1 MGSSLAD
8 NGNPTAVRT
17 ANSAAAT
24 PGSTVDTASTM
35 QQTAA
40 TGRTEMRPVKYHY
53 ADSFWCTYLISVFA
67 ASIAETV
74 TYPLDL
80 TKTRL
85 QIQGEAAA
93 IAAEGA
99 GVKKVKY
106 RGMLATATGII
117 REEGALQLWRG
128 ITPALYRHLVYSGVR
143 IVTYDGLRKKLRNG
157 KETFSLW
164 QSALAGVG
172 AGALAQWLASPAD
185 LVKVHVQM
193 EGKRRMLG
201 LEPRVHSAAHAFRE
215 IVSRGGIFG
224 LWKGSVPN
232 VQRAALVNL
241 GDLTTYDTVK
251 HFIMHKTGLP
261 DCHLVHIM
269 SSICAG
275 LVAATMGTPADVV
288 KTRIMN
294 QPTDANGRGLLY
306 KGSIDCL
313 QQTIGKEGFF
323 AMYKGF
329 LPVWIRMAPWSLTFW
344 LSFEQIRSSLG
355 ASGY

>member
-1 MGSSLAD
+1 MQTAESSEKPGPEVVGSSSSSSSSS
-8 NGNPTAVRT
+8 PTA
-17 ANSAAAT
+17 A
-24 PGSTVDTASTM
+24 TM
-35 QQTAA
+35 QQST
-40 TGRTEMRPVKYHY
+40 RTEMRPVKYHY

-93 IAAEGA
+93 VSGA
-99 GVKKVKY
+99 IKKLKY

-117 REEGALQLWRG
+117 REEGPLKLWQG
-128 ITPALYRHLVYSGVR
+128 VTPALYRHIVYSGVR
-143 IVTYDGLRKKLRNG
+143 IVTYDKLRKKLRNG
-157 KETFSLW
+157 NNDFALW

-172 AGALAQWLASPAD
+172 AGGLAQWLASPAD
-185 LVKVHVQM
+185 LVKVHIQM
-193 EGKRRMLG
+193 EGKRRLMG
-201 LEPRVHSAAHAFRE
+201 MEPRVHGAAHAFRE
-215 IVSRGGIFG
+215 IVSRGGITG

-251 HFIMHKTGLP
+251 RFVMKKTGLP
-261 DCHLVHIM
+261 DCHLVHII

-288 KTRIMN
+288 KTRVMN
-294 QPTDANGRGLLY
+294 QPTDLNGKGLLY
-306 KGSIDCL
+306 KGSLDCL

-323 AMYKGF
+323 ALYKGF

-344 LSFEQIRSSLG
+344 LSFEQIRTSLG
-355 ASGY
+355 AGGY